1 MRRRRLA
8 GEDRPFL
15 KGKTMALDLEE
26 QEQIDEFKV
35 WWKLHGY
42 KVVLG
47 VTAFL
52 LLAGGWRAWQ
62 TWQHNQ
68 AAEASMLFDTAV
80 QAASMNDLKAAKG
93 ATARIMEN
101 QAHSAYAT
109 PAAWLAGRVNY
120 ESGDLKSARA
130 QYEYA
135 LEHAK
140 DDGLKQLARIRLA
153 GIRFED
159 KDFAGALALLNE
171 PFDPAFLGLAAQLKG
186 DILAEQGKPSEART
200 AYKLAL
206 EKLGDKSSLKP
217 LLEIRL
223 DALGG

>member
-1 MRRRRLA
+1 
-8 GEDRPFL
+8 
-15 KGKTMALDLEE
+15 MAFDLEE

-35 WWKLHGY
+35 WWKLHGM
-42 KVVLG
+42 KVILG

-52 LLAGGWRAWQ
+52 VIVGGWRAWE
-62 TWQHNQ
+62 TWQRNQ

-80 QAASMNDLKAAKG
+80 QAASLNDLKSAKSI
-93 ATARIMEN
+93 TARIMEN
-101 QAHSAYAT
+101 QARSAYAT
-109 PAAWLAGRVNY
+109 PASWLAGRVNY
-120 ESGDLKSARA
+120 ENGDLKSARA

-153 GIRFED
+153 GILFEE
-159 KDFAGALALLNE
+159 KDHAGALALLNKSYE
-171 PFDPAFLGLAAQLKG
+171 PAFQGLAAQLKG
-186 DILAEQGKPSEART
+186 DVLIEQGKPSEART

-206 EKLGDKSSLKP
+206 EKLDDKSSLKP